1 MYDTNEATEQ
11 VALIK
16 KVIKGW
22 LRHPD
27 TFVTDA
33 FGIKPDPW
41 QVEALEALFGHGRV
55 AIRACH
61 GPGKTA
67 LAAWAI
73 LLFLLSHFPARIP
86 CTAPTASQLR
96 DVLWSE
102 LGKWL
107 NRLKDRQP
115 GLRGMFR
122 LTTERLELVNEP
134 EEAFAVART
143 ARPEA
148 PEALQGFHNENMLF
162 VIDEAS
168 GVHQAIFE
176 VGEGALSEEGAKVL
190 MLGNPTRTSG
200 YFFDAFHRVR
210 ARWYC
215 IKVAAEDS
223 PRVSDSYVED
233 MAAKYGAES
242 NVYRVRVLGEFP
254 TAADNAVISLEDAES
269 AVGREIAQ
277 FGDVAWGV
285 DVARFGDDR
294 SALAKTTQNALIEP
308 IKWWGHRSTM
318 ETAGIVVAE
327 YDATPEPELPTAIY
341 VDVIGLG
348 AGVVDRLLERGLPA
362 VGVNVA
368 ESPSNKPQYM
378 RLRDELWWEARQW
391 LEGRDVTIAR
401 QELAEVDPSRAYNIA
416 STGELIAELTLPT
429 YAMHSSGKIQI
440 ESKDQIKKRL
450 GQNGQSPDLADAFIL
465 TRYHRFS
472 AVRRVHAR
480 TYRREGVRAS
490 RQGGGRGRKGIV

>member
-1 MYDTNEATEQ
+1 MQDVDDPEKQIQLFKQ
-11 VALIK
+11 VIR
-16 KVIKGW
+16 GW
-22 LRHPD
+22 LQDPA

-33 FGIKPDPW
+33 FGVEPDGW
-41 QVEALEALFGHGRV
+41 QIEALGGLFGHGRV

-107 NRLKDRQP
+107 NRMKERQP
-115 GLRGMFR
+115 GLRAMFR
-122 LTTERLELVNEP
+122 LTTERLELLDEP

-200 YFFDAFHRVR
+200 YFFDAFHRMR

-215 IKVAAEDS
+215 IKVGADDS
-223 PRVSDSYVED
+223 SRVSDEYVED
-233 MAAKYGAES
+233 MAAKYGRES
-242 NVYRVRVLGEFP
+242 NVFRVRVLGEFP
-254 TAADNAVISLEDAES
+254 TAADNAVISLELAEA
-269 AVGREIAQ
+269 AVDRQVSQ
-277 FGDVAWGV
+277 FGDIAWGV

-294 SALAKTTQNALIEP
+294 STLCKATQNALIEP
-308 IKWWGHRSTM
+308 VKWWGHKDTM
-318 ETAGIVVAE
+318 ETAGIIVSE
-327 YDATPEPELPTAIY
+327 FDAIPEPEQPTAIY

-368 ESPSNKPQYM
+368 ESPSNKPQFM
-378 RLRDELWWEARQW
+378 RLRDELWWAVRDWLEAR
-391 LEGRDVTIAR
+391 DCYIFN
-401 QELAEVDPSRAYNIA
+401 QERAEVDATRAYNLA

-429 YAMHSSGKIQI
+429 YRMHSSGKIQI
-440 ESKDQIKKRL
+440 ESKDEVKKRL

-465 TRYHRFS
+465 TRYHRFA
-472 AVRRVHAR
+472 AVRRIHAR
-480 TYRREGVRAS
+480 SYRREGVRAN
-490 RQGGGRGRKGIV
+490 RTGRKGGRGIV